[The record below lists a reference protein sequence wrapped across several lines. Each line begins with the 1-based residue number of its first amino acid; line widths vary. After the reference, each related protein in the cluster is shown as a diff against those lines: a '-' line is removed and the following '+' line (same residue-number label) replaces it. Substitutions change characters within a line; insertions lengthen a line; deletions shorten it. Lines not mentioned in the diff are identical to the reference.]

1 MSNSGKETPDTVSPS
16 RELSVERI
24 REMFSIMAEAIE
36 EHDDLSELEYSS
48 GGESFKVTKSTDQT
62 VPTHDLDNKIHN
74 SLDSN
79 RPKLTS
85 EFMNDDDDQK
95 LFNKFK
101 KMGFIGRSHAMRDV
115 FKKIVKYAKS
125 NHHILITGPTGTGKE
140 LVAEAIHLISGKLG
154 EMVKVNSGGLPENTI
169 ESELFGHKKGAFTDA
184 RDDRKGYFETANN
197 GTLFLDEIGELPLKL
212 QPKFLRILDEGT
224 FMRMGD
230 SIERK
235 SNARVVTATN
245 RDLDTMVVDGIF
257 REDLF
262 YRLNTFEIKLPPLN
276 ERKED
281 IPFIAKHLFKNEI
294 IIQSGLGWDYCKP
307 KFKLSHNLFNLLENR
322 DWSGDVRGLD
332 KYLIKVY
339 AEIENIKEISREN
352 FLKILADPNT
362 TLTNSMSSSRDDAG
376 IFRNDKPYFEAFEWF
391 IKCDYNKSKANSSLK
406 SSLKKDKL
414 DPRTSKA
421 WIHSAF
427 LQIAKHVEY
436 KIEDIPN
443 LTLHTY
449 DFRID
454 DIEKFI
460 KETEK
465 ILIAIA
471 DSYHSNTRP
480 DKKSYM
486 KSDLT
491 EGLLDYLFEKR
502 HHLKKE

>member
-212 QPKFLRILDEGT
+212 QPK
-224 FMRMGD
+224 
-230 SIERK
+230 
-235 SNARVVTATN
+235 
-245 RDLDTMVVDGIF
+245 
-257 REDLF
+257 
-262 YRLNTFEIKLPPLN
+262 
-276 ERKED
+276 
-281 IPFIAKHLFKNEI
+281 
-294 IIQSGLGWDYCKP
+294 
-307 KFKLSHNLFNLLENR
+307 
-322 DWSGDVRGLD
+322 
-332 KYLIKVY
+332 
-339 AEIENIKEISREN
+339 
-352 FLKILADPNT
+352 
-362 TLTNSMSSSRDDAG
+362 
-376 IFRNDKPYFEAFEWF
+376 
-391 IKCDYNKSKANSSLK
+391 
-406 SSLKKDKL
+406 
-414 DPRTSKA
+414 
-421 WIHSAF
+421 
-427 LQIAKHVEY
+427 
-436 KIEDIPN
+436 
-443 LTLHTY
+443 
-449 DFRID
+449 
-454 DIEKFI
+454 
-460 KETEK
+460 
-465 ILIAIA
+465 
-471 DSYHSNTRP
+471 
-480 DKKSYM
+480 
-486 KSDLT
+486 
-491 EGLLDYLFEKR
+491 
-502 HHLKKE
+502 